1 MRLILLADHS
11 PTARTR
17 TTPGRLT
24 AILAHGTLTLPV
36 ILVALLAGEGWLYA
50 LRSFGW
56 FSSGPM
62 VGDSLPLLQLAGF
75 DRQPLARVVVGWLLA
90 GVMLGI
96 PLSRVARRGQALFV
110 ALIALVLL
118 LVASQASF
126 ALTRNLRFSD
136 VLWTRS
142 PGLGPWLE
150 GLLLAAG
157 CCLPGLI
164 PARKRGA
171 DPA

>member
-1 MRLILLADHS
+1 M
-11 PTARTR
+11 
-17 TTPGRLT
+17 G
-24 AILAHGTLTLPV
+24 ILARGALTLP
-36 ILVALLAGEGWLYA
+36 IIFVALLAGEGWLYA

-62 VGDSLPLLQLAGF
+62 VGDALPLLQLAGF
-75 DRQPLARVVVGWLLA
+75 DRQPLSRVVVAWLLA

-96 PLSRVARRGQALFV
+96 PLYRVPRRWRALSI
-110 ALIALVLL
+110 APAALVLL
-118 LVASQASF
+118 FVASQASF

-150 GLLLAAG
+150 GLLLVAG

-164 PARKRGA
+164 VAGRRDAGPE
-171 DPA
+171 

>member
-1 MRLILLADHS
+1 MLADHS
-11 PTARTR
+11 GTTRTR
-17 TTPGRLT
+17 TSLGRL
-24 AILAHGTLTLPV
+24 LATLPGAALTLPV
-36 ILVALLAGEGWLYA
+36 IFVALLAGEGWLYA

-75 DRQPLARVVVGWLLA
+75 DRQPLARVVVAWLLA
-90 GVMLGI
+90 GVMLGL
-96 PLSRVARRGQALFV
+96 PLARVPRRWLAMSV
-110 ALIALVLL
+110 APVALVLL

-126 ALTRNLRFSD
+126 ALTRNLRFTD

-157 CCLPGLI
+157 CCVPGLI
-164 PARKRGA
+164 LARKRD